1 MPSRKIKNNIKD
13 LRLQNQRM
21 SQALLAEKVN
31 LSRQT
36 ISAIESGK
44 NMPNLLIAMQLAE
57 VFDKKIEEV
66 FFWSNQKKVE

>member
-13 LRLQNQRM
+13 LWLQNQRM

-44 NMPNLLIAMQLAE
+44 NTPNLLIAMQLAE

-66 FFWSNQKKVE
+66 FFWSNQKKS

>member
-13 LRLQNQRM
+13 LRLHNQRM

-44 NMPNLLIAMQLAE
+44 NTPNLLIAMQLAE

-66 FFWSNQKKVE
+66 FFWSNQKKS

>member
-44 NMPNLLIAMQLAE
+44 NTPNLLIAMQLAE

>member
-44 NMPNLLIAMQLAE
+44 NTPNLLIAMQLAD
-57 VFDKKIEEV
+57 VFNKKIEEV